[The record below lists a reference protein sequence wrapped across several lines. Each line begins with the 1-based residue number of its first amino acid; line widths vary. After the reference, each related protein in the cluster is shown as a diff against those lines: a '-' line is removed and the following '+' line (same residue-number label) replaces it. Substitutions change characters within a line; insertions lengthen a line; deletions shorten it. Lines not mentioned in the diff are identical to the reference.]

1 MCCTNYLINLASRLT
16 RNHLQ
21 TNSYLLCMYI
31 YIYIYIYIYRNQ
43 DALAYSGELQFTLST
58 KDSNCDGKYSFE
70 YCLSLGRHTV
80 KGICMGKKDGQ
91 QMAAQALLK
100 VCF

>member
-1 MCCTNYLINLASRLT
+1 
-16 RNHLQ
+16 
-21 TNSYLLCMYI
+21 MYVH
-31 YIYIYIYIYRNQ
+31 IYIYRNQ
-43 DALAYSGELQFTLST
+43 DALAYSGELQFTLSP
-58 KDSNCDGKYSFE
+58 KDGNCGGKYSFE

-80 KGICMGKKDGQ
+80 KGLCVGKKDGQ